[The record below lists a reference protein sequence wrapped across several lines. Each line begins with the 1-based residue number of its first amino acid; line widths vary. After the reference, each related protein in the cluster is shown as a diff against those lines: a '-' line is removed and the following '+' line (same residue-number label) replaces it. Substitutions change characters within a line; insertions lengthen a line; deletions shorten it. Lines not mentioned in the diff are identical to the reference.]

1 MKETDTPRWYG
12 YLQALGRDPWVDW
25 GVTAGFLLLIMSWF
39 LPGAAADFVI
49 YVVCMAIFVGI
60 AVRIGYVI
68 ACVRLGHRSHRESVR
83 AVRFRNVMGNI
94 VVVLYFVVA
103 ILLIVW
109 RYLNS

>member
-49 YVVCMAIFVGI
+49 DVVCMAIFVGDCGPDRLCDRLCPSGAQI
-60 AVRIGYVI
+60 APGVR
-68 ACVRLGHRSHRESVR
+68 R

-109 RYLNS
+109 RYLNA

>member
-25 GVTAGFLLLIMSWF
+25 GVTARFSFAHHELVSAGSGGGFCHRCRLYGDFCRDCGPDRLCDRLCPSGAQIA
-39 LPGAAADFVI
+39 PG
-49 YVVCMAIFVGI
+49 
-60 AVRIGYVI
+60 VRP
-68 ACVRLGHRSHRESVR
+68 

-109 RYLNS
+109 RYLNA